1 MNTLEKLQKQLEKD
15 QEVIEKL
22 QSKSDQL
29 EAAILQ
35 DPDNQRAAM
44 EAAAMDKQIQAANRA
59 KANTL
64 KEIEAE
70 KQREYEQEVK
80 TARNVL
86 ADIEKKTKAIK
97 DQEFEKA
104 REFFNQYE
112 TWLALV
118 NRHAEL
124 AQKYQIEVSNLY
136 AIDDGQAGMTSLKRA
151 MDRWATDQA
160 ALEVQRQ
167 AIRAMHSQNE

>member
-1 MNTLEKLQKQLEKD
+1 MTTLEKLQKQLEKD
-15 QEVIEKL
+15 QDVINKL
-22 QSKSDQL
+22 QDRSDQL
-29 EAAILQ
+29 EAAILH
-35 DPDNQRAAM
+35 DPDNQKVAMDAAVT
-44 EAAAMDKQIQAANRA
+44 DKQIQAANRA

-64 KEIEAE
+64 QEIEAE

-104 REFFNQYE
+104 REFFDQYE
-112 TWLALV
+112 AWIALV

-124 AQKYQIEVSNLY
+124 AQKYRIEVPNLY
-136 AIDDGQAGMTSLKRA
+136 ALDAGQAGITALKRA
-151 MDRWATDQA
+151 MDQFTA
-160 ALEVQRQ
+160 ARQNMEAQRQ
-167 AIRAMHSQNE
+167 FIKVISGQNG

>member
-1 MNTLEKLQKQLEKD
+1 MSNLDKLQKQLEKD
-15 QEVIEKL
+15 QELIEKL
-22 QSKSDQL
+22 QGKSDQL
-29 EAAILQ
+29 EAVILQ

-44 EAAAMDKQIQAANRA
+44 EAAAMDKQLQAANRA

-64 KEIEAE
+64 REIEAE

-86 ADIEKKTKAIK
+86 ADIEKKAKAIK

-104 REFFNQYE
+104 REFFDQYE
-112 TWLALV
+112 VWLALV

-124 AQKYQIEVSNLY
+124 AKKYSIAAPNLY
-136 AIDDGQAGMTSLKRA
+136 ALDEGQAGITALKRA
-151 MDRWATDQA
+151 MDQFTA
-160 ALEVQRQ
+160 AQQNMEAQRQ
-167 AIRAMHSQNE
+167 MIRAMAKN

>member
-1 MNTLEKLQKQLEKD
+1 MSNLDKLQKQLEKD
-15 QEVIEKL
+15 QELIEKL
-22 QSKSDQL
+22 QGKSDQL
-29 EAAILQ
+29 EAVILQ

-44 EAAAMDKQIQAANRA
+44 EAAAMDKQLQAANRA

-64 KEIEAE
+64 REIEAE

-104 REFFNQYE
+104 QEFFDQYE
-112 TWLALV
+112 AWIALV

-124 AQKYQIEVSNLY
+124 AQKYRIEVPNLY
-136 AIDDGQAGMTSLKRA
+136 ALDAGQAGITALKRA
-151 MDRWATDQA
+151 MDQFTA
-160 ALEVQRQ
+160 AQQNMEAQRQ
-167 AIRAMHSQNE
+167 MIRAMAKN